1 MFSLTLPSL
10 LGVARLRAA
19 SARAG
24 VPKASLGTDVSLY
37 IKAGP
42 DGESIGDCPFAHGV
56 RILLEAKGIPCDIVP
71 RGPDNKPDWLLDSN
85 GGKMPALRVDG
96 EVVQESRSIAD
107 WVEARVPSPSL
118 APPELAAAEEAASA
132 LFPAFAKYV
141 KNVDDDA
148 ADVELKKGLTLA
160 LCNLDAYLSKSG
172 KYRRARSSASPT
184 ASCCRSSTTC
194 AKSPATSRA
203 TRCPE
208 QFEALEQYMYA
219 GSDLMYAVAP
229 TPAMVRWG
237 WSVARGEPASVVA
250 AMAGRRSSELTRR
263 T

>member
-1 MFSLTLPSL
+1 MFTLTLPSVL
-10 LGVARLRAA
+10 AVSLPRLRAV

-24 VPKASLGTDVSLY
+24 VPKASLGADVSLY

-172 KYRRARSSASPT
+172 KYLAGSELSIADCFLLPKLYHMREVAGHF
-184 ASCCRSSTTC
+184 
-194 AKSPATSRA
+194 KGYEV
-203 TRCPE
+203 PE

-250 AMAGRRSSELTRR
+250 AMAEAALE
-263 T
+263 